1 MSDVFLMT
9 NANRLDDFLSSAQ
22 LVLISQGMEPGS
34 KWLDDIV
41 SSRLDLV
48 RLVVWRG
55 QYFLLPRMA
64 LVDAIMARHGAD
76 VIGAYHRAT
85 RNMPEEV

>member
-1 MSDVFLMT
+1 MT
-9 NANRLDDFLSSAQ
+9 NPHRLDDFLGAAQ
-22 LVLISQGMEPGS
+22 RVLISQGMEPSG
-34 KWLDDIV
+34 KWLDDILN
-41 SSRLDLV
+41 SRLELV

-64 LVDAIMARHGAD
+64 FVDAIMARHGAD

-85 RNMPEEV
+85 RGMPEEV